1 MMYDVSIKKPCYFK
15 AKGHM
20 SYNDVGHAI
29 SRACVPGKQRK
40 ETISPEAR
48 NINSPHCQKSKF
60 HMLLL
65 QLKNSFSLLVATSK
79 CHTRNDICTQSV
91 ESFVDI
97 DLKLTAAFTFGL
109 PFVQHR

>member
-1 MMYDVSIKKPCYFK
+1 MYDVSIKKPCYFK

-48 NINSPHCQKSKF
+48 NINSRHRQKSKF
-60 HMLLL
+60 HLLLL

-79 CHTRNDICTQSV
+79 CHTGNDICTQSV